1 MFVYTRLKLNVDRL
15 LSLVNKNIILACKYN
30 QSHNN
35 KNATSN
41 TFPLIYAPSGLM
53 PEWSCVLP
61 MGGGLLFGKQR
72 NSLPHIRT
80 GFGNNCTCTN

>member
-41 TFPLIYAPSGLM
+41 TFPLIYAPSGLT
-53 PEWSCVLP
+53 PEWSCVLQVNTY
-61 MGGGLLFGKQR
+61 GGWFTVWKTAKQFT
-72 NSLPHIRT
+72 SH
-80 GFGNNCTCTN
+80 